1 MLLEESKCILQ
12 QKKIDAYII
21 DDIEISPDSDWENSI
36 EESPDEEN
44 SSK

>member
-12 QKKIDAYII
+12 QKKIDTYII